1 MASVSN
7 NFQQSA
13 RRSALIQ
20 GFLRIETII
29 VLVISLIMAT
39 LCWLNVFWLP
49 ETWWLWLLMGGIGA
63 CAMAWTSTR
72 DPKLVRNLAND
83 IVHEE
88 ISADTVRIA
97 ELQAGVA
104 RALYQHRSILKL
116 MAARTEDFGNLSASL
131 DEWVTR
137 VYTIARGMDTIL
149 QHPRVLEHFY
159 SVMDHNHVKD
169 ANLDSITSF
178 NNAAALVTANHVN
191 EEADE
196 DYNKLILARDVVAQ
210 SREAISQTI
219 DHVVSINEV
228 LRHTRA
234 MTLTGEHVT
243 QMMSMLS
250 SELDTLAES
259 QRAVAKL
266 AAAYEV
272 ELN

>member
-1 MASVSN
+1 MATVSN

-29 VLVISLIMAT
+29 IMVISLIMAA
-39 LCWLNVFWLP
+39 LCWLNLFWLP
-49 ETWWLWLLMGGIGA
+49 ETWWLWLLLGGVGA

-72 DPKLVRNLAND
+72 DPKLVRNIAND

-88 ISADTVRIA
+88 ISAETVRIA

-116 MAARTEDFGNLSASL
+116 MAARTEDFGNLSNSL

-159 SVMDHNHVKD
+159 SVMDHNQVKD
-169 ANLDSITSF
+169 ANLDSIASF

-191 EEADE
+191 EEVDE

-234 MTLTGEHVT
+234 MTLTHEHVT

-250 SELDTLAES
+250 SELDALAES

-266 AAAYEV
+266 AMAYGV
-272 ELN
+272 ELS